1 MVEPLRVAFAGTP
14 EFAATALAALVA
26 AGHGV
31 PLVLTQPDRPAG
43 RGLRL
48 QPSAVKQVA
57 LASALALAQPR
68 GLRLDGRWADDAAAA
83 RTALE
88 QAQPDLLVV
97 SAYGLILP
105 RWTLALP
112 RLGCLNIHA
121 SLLPRWRGA
130 APIQRA
136 IEAGDTVT
144 GISLMWMDEG
154 LDTGDIAGAEALAI
168 APGDDAASLQARL
181 AALGARLLVQAL
193 AGLVRCG
200 PGALPRVPQPAA
212 GVCYAAKIDK
222 AQARIDWH
230 EPAALI
236 ERRAR
241 AFDPAPGLHF
251 EFGGEVVK
259 LWRAALRSDL
269 PAAAPGTVLLAD
281 GQRLGVACG
290 QGALELLQLQR
301 PGGRRAPA
309 AALLQAHPLAVGDRL
324 GAA

>member
-1 MVEPLRVAFAGTP
+1 MALRLVFAGTP
-14 EFAATALAALVA
+14 EFALPGLEIAAAGGELVA
-26 AGHGV
+26 V
-31 PLVLTQPDRPAG
+31 YTQPDRPAG
-43 RGLRL
+43 RGRGLAES
-48 QPSAVKQVA
+48 PVKQRAKA
-57 LASALALAQPR
+57 LGIEVVQPLTLRDAQAQEALRSL
-68 GLRLDGRWADDAAAA
+68 
-83 RTALE
+83 
-88 QAQPDLLVV
+88 QPDLLIVV
-97 SAYGLILP
+97 AYGLILP
-105 RWTLALP
+105 QAVLDIPTH
-112 RLGCLNIHA
+112 GCWNLHA
-121 SLLPRWRGA
+121 SQLPRWRGA

>member
-1 MVEPLRVAFAGTP
+1 MALRLVFAGTP
-14 EFAATALAALVA
+14 EFALPGLEIAAAGGELVA
-26 AGHGV
+26 V
-31 PLVLTQPDRPAG
+31 YTQPDRPAG
-43 RGLRL
+43 RGRGLAES
-48 QPSAVKQVA
+48 PVKQRAKA
-57 LASALALAQPR
+57 LGIEVVQPLTLRDAQAQEALRSL
-68 GLRLDGRWADDAAAA
+68 
-83 RTALE
+83 
-88 QAQPDLLVV
+88 QPDLLIVV
-97 SAYGLILP
+97 AYGLILP
-105 RWTLALP
+105 QAVLDIPTH
-112 RLGCLNIHA
+112 GCWNLHA
-121 SLLPRWRGA
+121 SQLPRWRGA

-251 EFGGEVVK
+251 EFGGEAVK

-269 PAAAPGTVLLAD
+269 PAAVPGTVLLAD